1 MINTVQRQVP
11 FETRRRAICRGVWKW
26 SCETRLAESHR
37 MPHISLGRRMPL
49 NPIETEVP
57 FESAS
62 VWYYVRRVGERHSG
76 GGEPRGWRH
85 RSRGVCTEEVRSR
98 QPRRPGGDKHL
109 RSGMNASEQVT
120 LEEVAPLI
128 DGSGGLWGAGWR
140 ALWGAVRPPGETQP
154 CWKTSSLS
162 VENAG
167 GIRWPSSG
175 FCSGPAAEFSR

>member
-49 NPIETEVP
+49 NPIKTEVP

-76 GGEPRGWRH
+76 AGGAPGLEASIQGRVHRG
-85 RSRGVCTEEVRSR
+85 
-98 QPRRPGGDKHL
+98 
-109 RSGMNASEQVT
+109 SEKSSAKEAWWGQ
-120 LEEVAPLI
+120 AP
-128 DGSGGLWGAGWR
+128 SEWNECFGAGDVGGSDSTYR
-140 ALWGAVRPPGETQP
+140 REWGAVGGWLVGSLGSRQAPRGDAAMLEDKLPQCRECRWHQMAFE
-154 CWKTSSLS
+154 WLLLWSS
-162 VENAG
+162 
-167 GIRWPSSG
+167 R
-175 FCSGPAAEFSR
+175 